1 MASLKELMEQITR
14 AQHRARVFE
23 YIIEQLNPCLDP
35 DVGVAERLRAD
46 GCLIPD
52 VPQDVVVSVIGEHV
66 AELQRLANVIQRL
79 EQGPVKTPKTKNPK
93 AKTAPK
99 KEVASE
105 TTSKPKLKKHAAA

>member
-1 MASLKELMEQITR
+1 MASLKELMMQITN

-52 VPQDVVVSVIGEHV
+52 VPQEVVVTVIGEHV
-66 AELQRLANVIQRL
+66 AELKRLAEVIQSL
-79 EQGPVKTPKTKNPK
+79 EQGSVKPTKIK
-93 AKTAPK
+93 RTAK
-99 KEVASE
+99 KEKPSE
-105 TTSKPKLKKHAAA
+105 TSGKPKLKKQASA